1 MPEGMDL
8 SDNRFSS
15 RLLDEDA
22 FGIDRTHPNYKPSK
36 VSFLFEQGLNILQ
49 NCIKN
54 GLFVGSKIWFYLFL
68 LKNFAKKIFFGRSS
82 IGCAISSVD

>member
-36 VSFLFEQGLNILQ
+36 VSFFIRAGP
-49 NCIKN
+49 
-54 GLFVGSKIWFYLFL
+54 
-68 LKNFAKKIFFGRSS
+68 
-82 IGCAISSVD
+82 

>member
-36 VSFLFEQGLNILQ
+36 VSFFITTDL
-49 NCIKN
+49 
-54 GLFVGSKIWFYLFL
+54 
-68 LKNFAKKIFFGRSS
+68 
-82 IGCAISSVD
+82 